1 MTNHQLSAP
10 YSNCLFHALCNV
22 VIFKLSPLHLKMEEK
37 YFSYKQGQT
46 YSTTIALIFYN
57 INSLLQHKYLLT
69 TWLSLWSSL
78 EDIHSYVTQPSHMTC
93 TTATPPQTLCNLPL
107 LAQLQCLR
115 SFLSTMRWQ
124 DQNTSCLAAVVSA
137 ISKNQNTRDADEKED
152 TLLFLKSSS
161 LKGPGFDL
169 SLWMSAFRTGSL

>member
-1 MTNHQLSAP
+1 MASDPQLTYPVSRLPDSIIPPFPRLHLDLYNTENLHLMPLQMTNHQLSAP

-46 YSTTIALIFYN
+46 YSTTIAFIFYN

-115 SFLSTMRWQ
+115 SFLSTMR
-124 DQNTSCLAAVVSA
+124 
-137 ISKNQNTRDADEKED
+137 
-152 TLLFLKSSS
+152 
-161 LKGPGFDL
+161 
-169 SLWMSAFRTGSL
+169 